1 MRERYL
7 PRTSGN
13 SSRRT
18 RPAAGAVLVLAARRF
33 FAQDMF
39 HHAGAV
45 TYYSLLALFHAL
57 LLGVGLIGVLGT
69 NRTLDRLA
77 TFLAGNGADPE
88 LVDSVLDA
96 ARNAVEAKGASAVAL
111 VFAIVVAL
119 YLCSSAF
126 TAATTALNVI
136 HEARDRRSLLRRRLQ
151 AIQQTVVAVVLGVG
165 ATIAVFLGGD
175 VAQDVFGLF
184 GLDGAAAIWS
194 VVRYPLGI
202 ALSTTCFAWMYYAAP
217 TVDDARWRWISLGA
231 VVAVAVWMLAS
242 LGLFLFTA
250 RFHTY
255 NATYG
260 VFATGIL
267 LIVWLWL
274 TNVALLLGAEVNA
287 AGRYAE
293 GAPGPTTRTGHSPEE
308 AQHEAAKSAD

>member
-7 PRTSGN
+7 ARTSGDP
-13 SSRRT
+13 SRRA
-18 RPAAGAVLVLAARRF
+18 RPGAGAVLVLAARRF

-57 LLGVGLIGVLGT
+57 LLAVGLIGVLGT
-69 NRTLDRLA
+69 DRTLDRLA
-77 TFLAGNGADPE
+77 AFLAANGADPE
-88 LVDSVLDA
+88 LVGSVLDA

-111 VFAIVVAL
+111 VFAVVVAL

-126 TAATTALNVI
+126 VAATTALNVV
-136 HEARDRRSLLRRRLQ
+136 HEARDSRSLLRRRVE

-175 VAQDVFGLF
+175 VAEDVFGF
-184 GLDGAAAIWS
+184 IGLGGAASIWS
-194 VVRYPLGI
+194 AVRYPLGI
-202 ALSTTCFAWMYYAAP
+202 VLSTTCFAWMYYAAP
-217 TVDDARWRWISLGA
+217 TIPHARWRWISLGA
-231 VVAVAVWMLAS
+231 MVAVAVWLLAS

-274 TNVALLLGAEVNA
+274 TNVAMLLGAEVNA

-293 GAPGPTTRTGHSPEE
+293 GTPGPMSRTGHTPED
-308 AQHEAAKSAD
+308 AQHEAAKNTD